1 MGVDIDKGI
10 HQGIPY
16 LSYKNESSKR
26 LLFVQHGIYG
36 NKEKW
41 MQIMGVPFVNMGYHV
56 VATDA
61 RKHGERKED
70 PFLTP
75 NYPHGEL
82 KIQHVIPDSA
92 KDIETLFKDKFSMY
106 KSTDYLGISMGGMIG
121 YQLMTISD
129 IVDVFY
135 GVITTPDMRAL
146 FEATNPDVVKD
157 YPEEIKAIEKAIET
171 LNPAAYASK
180 MSFGEIHMFH
190 GEQDDVVPLK
200 SVQQFFETH
209 ASWPIS
215 LEIFEADHH
224 LTPPMFEAIKARLKS
239 HL

>member
-1 MGVDIDKGI
+1 MGVKIDKGI
-10 HQGIPY
+10 HKGIPY
-16 LSYKNESSKR
+16 LAYKGDHAKR

-41 MQIMGVPFVNMGYHV
+41 MQVMGVPFANLGYHV

-70 PFLTP
+70 PFLSP

-82 KIQHVIPDSA
+82 QIQHIIPGSA
-92 KDIETLFKDKFSMY
+92 EDIRTLFTDKFPSY
-106 KSTDYLGISMGGMIG
+106 KATDYLGISMGGMIG
-121 YQLMTISD
+121 YQLMMMSD

-135 GVITTPDMRAL
+135 GVITTPNMRAL
-146 FEATNPDVVKD
+146 FEATHPQVVKD
-157 YPEEIKAIEKAIET
+157 YPKEINALEKAIET
-171 LNPAAYASK
+171 INPAAYATK

-190 GEQDDVVPLK
+190 GNLDDVVPID
-200 SVQQFFETH
+200 SVEAFYQTH
-209 ASWPIS
+209 QSWPIS
-215 LEIFEADHH
+215 LEVFDADHH
-224 LTPPMFEAIKARLKS
+224 LTPPMFEAIKERLKS